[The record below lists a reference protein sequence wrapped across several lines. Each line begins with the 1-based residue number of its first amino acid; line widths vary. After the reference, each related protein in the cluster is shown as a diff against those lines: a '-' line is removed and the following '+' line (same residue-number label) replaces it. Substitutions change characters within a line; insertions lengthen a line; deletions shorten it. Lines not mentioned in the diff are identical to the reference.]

1 MRIRW
6 LFTFTLLGVM
16 LGLALLL
23 GRTRAAAADNITSAP
38 PIPPIEQ
45 INDLGAV
52 VQNPVIYGRDGTFS
66 ALINGKSV
74 WTFGDTPLAVP
85 GQSGDHW
92 VDNSLS
98 WTTDLDAS
106 DGITLDHDLLDRTGA
121 PAEFLPYTREERL
134 YNYVH
139 DADHCR
145 LPPCGAEYALWPG
158 HLLADPDRNRVLVF
172 YGLIHRVAGQSEW
185 TYIGSGIAVKE
196 GNGPLTRPTLSPGS
210 EFPTLLW
217 TDAAGESG
225 LDGGYVVEGSM
236 LYTYGCSAGFLIMNC
251 IVGRVPLADALDRTQ
266 WRYYAG
272 NDTWSTTQ
280 ADAAIIF
287 NGGAAGNAVFYVPY
301 LNMYMTI
308 YSGVFSDNLY
318 YRVSWTPWGPWSEET
333 FLFTARPGWEGS
345 VSYAGQAHV
354 EYAAQD
360 GRVQYVTYVRTTGFL
375 QFDIPLVQVTFGDPQ
390 P

>member
-1 MRIRW
+1 MKLRW
-6 LFTFTLLGVM
+6 LFNLTLLSAL
-16 LGLALLL
+16 LGLAVVF
-23 GRTRAAAADNITSAP
+23 GRVRADAANRPAVAP
-38 PIPPIEQ
+38 PIPPIVD
-45 INDLGAV
+45 INDLDAV

-66 ALINGKSV
+66 ALVNGKSV

-85 GQSGDHW
+85 GQSGNHW

-98 WTTDLDAS
+98 WTNDLDAS
-106 DGITLDHDLLDRTGA
+106 DGITLDQDLLDRTGA
-121 PAEFLPYTREERL
+121 PAEFLPYTTQERL
-134 YNYVH
+134 YNYLH

-158 HLLADPDRNRVLVF
+158 HLVADPDRNRVLFF
-172 YGLIHRVAGQSEW
+172 YGLIWRVAGQSEW

-196 GNGPLTRPTLSPGS
+196 GSGRITRPILSPGN
-210 EFPTLLW
+210 EHPTLLW

-251 IVGRVPLADALDRTQ
+251 MVGRVPLADALDRTQ

-308 YSGVFSDNLY
+308 YNGVYSDNLY
-318 YRVSWTPWGPWSEET
+318 YRVSWTPWGPWSAET
-333 FLFTARPGWEGS
+333 LLFTARPGIPGS

-360 GRVQYVTYVRTTGFL
+360 GRVQYVTYVRTIGFL
-375 QFDIPLVQVTFGDPQ
+375 QFDIPLAQVTFGDLQ